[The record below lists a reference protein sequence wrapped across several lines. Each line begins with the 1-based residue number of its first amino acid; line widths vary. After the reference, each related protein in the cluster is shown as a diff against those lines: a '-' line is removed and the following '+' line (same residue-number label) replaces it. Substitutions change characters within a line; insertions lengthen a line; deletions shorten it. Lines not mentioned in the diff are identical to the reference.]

1 MDVREASEL
10 IRHTL
15 VVALLISSPI
25 LLIGLIVGLIV
36 SLVQAVT
43 QIQEQAISF
52 VPKTVAMVAAAI
64 FLMPWISHRLL
75 EYTTSVFSG
84 M

>member
-25 LLIGLIVGLIV
+25 LVIGLLVGLIV

-52 VPKTVAMVAAAI
+52 IPKTVAMVLVAI
-64 FLMPWISHRLL
+64 LLMPWISHRLL
-75 EYTTSVFSG
+75 EYTTTVFAG